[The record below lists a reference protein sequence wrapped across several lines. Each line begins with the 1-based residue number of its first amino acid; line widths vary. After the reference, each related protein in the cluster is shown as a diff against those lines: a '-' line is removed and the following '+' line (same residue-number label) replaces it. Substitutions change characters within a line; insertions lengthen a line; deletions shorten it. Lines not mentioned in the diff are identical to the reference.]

1 MEYCQGFSSS
11 IGIRKEVL
19 MLNISSSSN
28 MDVAGDNVQGPRP
41 SELSRSIAVK
51 LGRTLQATTKVVE

>member
-1 MEYCQGFSSS
+1 
-11 IGIRKEVL
+11 

-41 SELSRSIAVK
+41 SVLSRSIAVK